1 MSTKLIFLVI
11 ILLSLLIS
19 ILFSLNIGAT
29 HINLW
34 ALVSSQAHQALNRE
48 VVLFIRAPRV
58 AMGVLAGAALGGAG
72 AIMQGLF
79 RNPLADPSLIG
90 VSSGA
95 GLVTSVLIV
104 CGVPEFLPPAYGAW
118 SLPLG
123 GMGGGFGATALLYLF
138 ARRQGETSIST
149 ILLAGVA
156 FSAFCGA
163 LTGILVFRATD
174 QALRDITFWTMG
186 SLVGVNW
193 SRVLLVLPFF
203 AVSLLCTV
211 GLAQPLN
218 ALLLGEADASLMGF
232 PVERTKQLAMVAC
245 AASVGASVSMVGSIG
260 FIGVVVPHL
269 VRLVTG
275 PDYRWVLP
283 GSVLLGAMLL
293 VMSDSLARIVAAP
306 AEVPVGIITAILG
319 APVFVWLLVR
329 THKGSSVS

>member
-1 MSTKLIFLVI
+1 MNKKILFLVI
-11 ILLSLLIS
+11 VFICLILS

-34 ALVSSQAHQALNRE
+34 ALVSSSAHQALNRE
-48 VVLFIRAPRV
+48 VVLSIRAPRV
-58 AMGVLAGAALGGAG
+58 VMGVLAGAALGGAG

-95 GLVTSVLIV
+95 GLITSFLIV
-104 CGVPEFLPPAYGAW
+104 CGIPDLFPPAYGAW

-123 GMGGGFGATALLYLF
+123 GMIGGFGATALLYLF

-163 LTGILVFRATD
+163 LTGILVFRAND

-193 SRVLLVLPFF
+193 FRVLLVLPFF
-203 AVSLLCTV
+203 GISLLCTA

-218 ALLLGEADASLMGF
+218 AMLLGEADASLMGF
-232 PVERTKQLAMVAC
+232 PVERTKQFAMLAC
-245 AASVGASVSMVGSIG
+245 AASVGASVSLVGSIG

-283 GSVLLGAMLL
+283 GSVIMGAMLL
-293 VMSDSLARIVAAP
+293 VLSDSLARIVAAP